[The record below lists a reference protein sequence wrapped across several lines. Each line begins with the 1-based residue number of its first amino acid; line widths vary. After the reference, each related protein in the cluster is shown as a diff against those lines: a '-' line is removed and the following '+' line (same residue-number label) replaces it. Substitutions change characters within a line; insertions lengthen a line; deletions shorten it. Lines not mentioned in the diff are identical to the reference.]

1 MTRPGCRF
9 QRAFQSR
16 CRLAH
21 RLASGLF
28 SRPFSPLVSR
38 LFSPLFWHLFWRLGR
53 VAVAGLLTALCMRSA
68 HADPAAQRT
77 VDGSGPH
84 RIGVHPA
91 YVTVL
96 DFSSPIV
103 RVVRSDATHF
113 TIEATDRRVF
123 LRPLEEATPGTVAN
137 LHVVTE
143 QSLVTVLLH
152 VTEQPAD
159 AATHVSFTERP
170 GQRRASAPGRKL
182 AVAAGGVLGAVSI
195 DNGRLFIGGVEAGVV
210 HPRSA
215 TRSVVAVAAVT
226 RAWYTPIEAE
236 VVGQPSPGT
245 ENMALATVQTLRVLG
260 GYRVHRGG
268 RLRAHAT
275 LLAGVQRWWLHE
287 RMRILQTSPTMTVA
301 SFRSDAYTNGVLG
314 VDLGLAVPLWS
325 RWHTGLGI
333 RATRAW
339 GVDSSAYDSFEGWL
353 SLQWL

>member
-1 MTRPGCRF
+1 MRRRGTRF
-9 QRAFQSR
+9 QSTHQSR
-16 CRLAH
+16 RRFA
-21 RLASGLF
+21 R
-28 SRPFSPLVSR
+28 
-38 LFSPLFWHLFWRLGR
+38 W
-53 VAVAGLLTALCMRSA
+53 AVAGLLAALCVRIA
-68 HADPAAQRT
+68 HADPATQRIAD
-77 VDGSGPH
+77 DGSAH

-152 VTEQPAD
+152 VTEKPAD
-159 AATHVSFTERP
+159 AATHVSFTER
-170 GQRRASAPGRKL
+170 SAPGGARAPDRKL
-182 AVAAGGVLGAVSI
+182 AVSAGGVLGTVSI
-195 DNGRLFIGGVEAGVV
+195 DSDRLFIGGLEAGLL

-215 TRSVVAVAAVT
+215 TRSVLVLAAVT
-226 RAWYTPIEAE
+226 RAWYAPVEAAA
-236 VVGQPSPGT
+236 VGQPPPGI
-245 ENMALATVQTLRVLG
+245 ENKALATVQTIRVLG
-260 GYRVHRGG
+260 GYRVHRGD

-275 LLAGVQRWWLHE
+275 LLAGMQRWWLQE
-287 RMRILQTSPTMTVA
+287 RMRILETSPLMTIP
-301 SFRSDAYTNGVLG
+301 SWRSNSYTDGVMG
-314 VDLGLAVPLWS
+314 VDLGLGVSLWS
-325 RWHTGLGI
+325 RWHAGLGI

-339 GVDSSAYDSFEGWL
+339 GVDSSAYDSIESWL